1 MYSKFPL
8 GKYVK
13 VVGGY
18 AFKSEDFSE
27 NGHPVVRISD
37 ITNGTVQIAKAA
49 KIENYRIGKGLNY
62 KIHKGDILIAMSGAT
77 TGKIGQVPDN
87 INCEIYQNQRVG
99 NFKIIDSAKLDK
111 KFLRY
116 IILSPSYQRE
126 IHKTMAGAAQ
136 PNISSS
142 QLESFE
148 IPLPPLDE
156 QKRIAEVLDCADAL
170 REKRRLALNKL
181 DQLLQSVFLEMF
193 GDPVKNPKGWEIVQ
207 ISSFVS
213 SFQGGKS
220 LLSESSEHFEVK
232 HRILKVSAV
241 TEMIYKP
248 EQSKPVPS
256 DYLPP
261 SEHFVRV
268 GDLLFSRANTTE
280 LVGAVAYVWGTP
292 NNLLLPDKLWRFV
305 WKNEETVSP
314 LYVWGVFT
322 NKDFKNELGKLG
334 TGTSGSM
341 KNISQGKLMNL
352 KIPFPPLELQNK
364 FAEVVKKIESLKAKK
379 QNALASAENLFQ
391 SLQQKAF
398 QGELWK

>member
-1 MYSKFPL
+1 MKYERLGNLVNILSGFAFDSKLFSNDGGIPL
-8 GKYVK
+8 IRIR
-13 VVGGY
+13 
-18 AFKSEDFSE
+18 D
-27 NGHPVVRISD
+27 VVRGHSA
-37 ITNGTVQIAKAA
+37 TYYCG
-49 KIENYRIGKGLNY
+49 NYDDKFLIKND
-62 KIHKGDILIAMSGAT
+62 DILIGMDGEF
-77 TGKIGQVPDN
+77 N
-87 INCEIYQNQRVG
+87 IARWKGGNALLNQRVC
-99 NFKIIDSAKLDK
+99 KISPNSQAIDSNYLFR
-111 KFLRY
+111 FLPKQLKD
-116 IILSPSYQRE
+116 IENATPFVTVKHLSVKTLQE
-126 IHKTMAGAAQ
+126 IQ
-136 PNISSS
+136 
-142 QLESFE
+142 

-156 QKRIAEVLDCADAL
+156 QKRIAEVLDKADAL

-193 GDPVKNPKGWEIVQ
+193 GDPVKNPKGWKVVQ

-314 LYVWGVFT
+314 LYVWRVFT

-352 KIPFPPLELQNK
+352 KIPFPPIELQNK
-364 FAEVVKKIESLKAKK
+364 FAEVVKKIESLKSKK
-379 QNALASAENLFQ
+379 LNALANVENFFQ

-398 QGELWK
+398 KGELFGEKSLDSLAENGA